1 MLNFLHRR
9 SIRSKLL
16 IISMISAL
24 PVVLVFLYFL
34 KVEYDESYNEAK
46 QDVLVAVQSI
56 ALEHNAQVEGIRNLL
71 ITLSQFP
78 EVQSMNPVACM
89 RILNHILE
97 QSPSS
102 LNIGVADPEGNVIA
116 TGVKQSLPIR
126 YKINDRKY
134 FQDAIRTKKFS
145 SGEYTISRAIG
156 KPTLHFALPI
166 LDSSGN
172 PQVILYAALDLT
184 RFKKHFAAQK
194 FPPNSSFSIIDHKGI
209 LLYRYPAPSSFEFG
223 TPDAANLWKHL
234 TGDQDKGV
242 YVGIGR
248 DDVKRVFG
256 FERLRLYPGEVPYLY
271 IRASVPE
278 SLVISKTYELVG
290 FILFIS
296 VSSLLASYLFS
307 RQLARLSFIAPIEKL
322 SATVKEIEAG
332 NLSAK
337 SGLTYLND
345 EIGRLANS
353 FDRMTATL
361 AEKENSRKLAE
372 DSLHERNIQ
381 LELEITERQKI
392 EADLHENAL
401 QLEAEIAERQKA
413 NEALQNKTIE
423 LEEEVEEREAAQ
435 QSLEEQTTVLEEEIA
450 ERTRIE
456 EEHVRLEEQ
465 LRQSQKMEAIGLLA
479 GGVAH
484 DFNNILSV
492 IMGYGDLLVHALPEG
507 KDHNNATQILRAS
520 ERAADLT
527 KGLLAFSRKQTFNL
541 ERTDVSQLVAGNVKF
556 LQRVIGEDIELVT
569 AYPSSTME
577 ILVDRSQIQQVL
589 MNLATNSRD
598 AMPQGGQLTLRIS
611 SVLLDRE
618 CVSATGCEKPG
629 YYVNIEVNDDGTGM
643 SEETVERIF
652 EPFFTTKEKDKGT
665 GLGLSMIHGIIAQ
678 HNGFIRCNS
687 TLGKGTTFSI
697 YLPLCDKCEFPVIP
711 IASNDSAPLGGSE
724 TILLAEDD
732 AMLMEITTQHLED
745 NGYRVLQAR
754 DGVEA
759 VEVFSQHVEEIDLV
773 LLDAIMPK
781 MTGKKAWD
789 NIKSIR
795 PDVRACFI
803 SGYTA
808 DITSGKIAIDY
819 SLPFISKPVMPEVLL
834 KKVRAILDAD

>member
-1 MLNFLHRR
+1 
-9 SIRSKLL
+9 
-16 IISMISAL
+16 MISAL

-34 KVEYDESYNEAK
+34 KVEYDQSYKEAK
-46 QDVLVAVQSI
+46 HDVLVAVQSI

-89 RILNHILE
+89 KILNHILE

-116 TGVKQSLPIR
+116 TGVKQPLPIR

-166 LDSSGN
+166 LDSNGN
-172 PQVILYAALDLT
+172 PRVILYAAIDLT
-184 RFKKHFAAQK
+184 RFKKHFEAQN
-194 FPPNSSFSIIDHKGI
+194 FPANSAFSIIDHKGI
-209 LLYRYPAPSSFEFG
+209 LLYRYPEPTSFKYG
-223 TPDAANLWKHL
+223 TPDAAHLWKHL

-242 YVGIGR
+242 YVEIGR
-248 DDVKRVFG
+248 DDVKRVLG
-256 FERLRLYPGEVPYLY
+256 FERLRLHPGESPYLY
-271 IRASVPE
+271 IRASVPD
-278 SLVISKTYELVG
+278 SFVISKTYKLVG

-296 VSSLLASYLFS
+296 VTSLLVSYFFS
-307 RQLARLSFIAPIEKL
+307 SILAKLSFIVPIEKL
-322 SATVKEIEAG
+322 SSTVREVEDG

-337 SGLTYLND
+337 SELSYLND

-353 FDRMTATL
+353 FDAMTETL
-361 AEKENSRKLAE
+361 AEKENARKLAE
-372 DSLHERNIQ
+372 DSLHERNVQ
-381 LELEITERQKI
+381 LELEIIERKKI
-392 EADLHENAL
+392 ETDLHENAVL
-401 QLEAEIAERQKA
+401 LEAEIAERQKA
-413 NEALQNKTIE
+413 NEALQNKTME

-435 QSLEEQTTVLEEEIA
+435 QSLEEQTTALEEEIA
-450 ERTRIE
+450 ERIRIE
-456 EEHVRLEEQ
+456 EVHACLEEQ
-465 LRQSQKMEAIGLLA
+465 MRQSQKMEAIGLLA

-492 IMGYGDLLVHALPEG
+492 IMGYGDLLVNTLPDG
-507 KDHNNATQILRAS
+507 KAHDNAAQILRAS
-520 ERAADLT
+520 ERAAELT
-527 KGLLAFSRKQTFNL
+527 KSLLAFSRKQTFNL
-541 ERTDVSQLVAGNVKF
+541 ERTDVSQLVAENVKF

-569 AYPSSTME
+569 AYPPTTLE

-589 MNLATNSRD
+589 MNLAANSRD
-598 AMPQGGQLTLRIS
+598 AMPQGGHLTIRIS
-611 SVLLDRE
+611 SILLDSD
-618 CVSATGCEKPG
+618 CVSGTDCEKPG
-629 YYVNIEVNDDGTGM
+629 YYVNIQVTDDGIGM
-643 SEETVERIF
+643 NDETVERIF
-652 EPFFTTKEKDKGT
+652 EPFFTTKGKDKGT

-678 HNGFIRCNS
+678 HNGFVRCHS
-687 TLGKGTTFSI
+687 ELGKGTTFSI
-697 YLPLCDKCEFPVIP
+697 YLPLRDICDFPAIP
-711 IASNDSAPLGGSE
+711 AKLNNSALLRGSE

-732 AMLMEITTQHLED
+732 PMLMEITTHHLEN

-759 VEVFSQHVEEIDLV
+759 VEVFKRHVKEIDLV

-789 NIKSIR
+789 DIKSIR
-795 PDVRACFI
+795 PDVKACFI
-803 SGYTA
+803 SGYSA
-808 DITSGKIAIDY
+808 DIMSGKIAIDY
-819 SLPFISKPVMPEVLL
+819 SLPFLSKPVMPEVLL
-834 KKVRAILDAD
+834 KKVRSILDGGLMT